1 MNLELQTGY
10 IADAIIDVKLGRFG
24 EKFASVQEILTMQE
38 LIEQRL
44 KNKGL
49 KVKFID
55 TFFSNYFRVDN
66 NVVTKYD
73 ESESLKKYIS
83 NKEIRKTIYDY
94 DFIYYCL
101 CQMLINKLNNSIEHT
116 CANCATNT
124 TSECEKLLLGK
135 KSPTTPNNCN
145 RWTYN
150 ILKGCANNI
159 STSEQLIL
167 EENQSQKRLVKKLKK
182 DDKHIKGLSQMIR
195 KDFEEDE

>member
-10 IADAIIDVKLGRFG
+10 IADAVIDVKLRRFG
-24 EKFASVQEILTMQE
+24 EKFASVQEILIMQE
-38 LIEQRL
+38 VMEQRL

-55 TFFSNYFRVDN
+55 AFFNSYFRVDN

-73 ESESLKKYIS
+73 EAESLKKYIS
-83 NKEIRKTIYDY
+83 NKEIRKTIYD
-94 DFIYYCL
+94 DNFIYYCL
-101 CQMLINKLNNSIEHT
+101 CQILINKLNNSIKHT
-116 CANCATNT
+116 CANCATKT
-124 TSECEKLLLGK
+124 TIECEELLLSK
-135 KSPTTPNNCN
+135 KTPTTPNNCD

-159 STSEQLIL
+159 SEGEQLIL
-167 EENQSQKRLVKKLKK
+167 EENQKILVKKLKK
-182 DDKHIKGLSQMIR
+182 DDKHMKKLSQMIR